1 MTAVWAVLLV
11 ALIIVE
17 ASTTQL
23 VCIWFA
29 LGALCSL
36 IVSLFGEH
44 FEWIEVIVF
53 IAVSLISLIATRP
66 LVKKIT
72 KAKIQPTNADMCI
85 GKTALITQ
93 TVDNDAGTGQAIEWR
108 GAYSATRQSGL
119 HFKIPL
125 IERVAKTVSLKE
137 QVVDFPPQPV
147 ITKDNVTMQID
158 TVVFF
163 QITDP

>member
-1 MTAVWAVLLV
+1 MTAFWAVLLV

-44 FEWIEVIVF
+44 IEWIEVIVF

-93 TVDNDAGTGQAIEWR
+93 TVDNAAGTGQANLSGISWSVRSANDEIIEA
-108 GAYSATRQSGL
+108 GESVKVQAIHGVKLVVT
-119 HFKIPL
+119 KIN
-125 IERVAKTVSLKE
+125 K
-137 QVVDFPPQPV
+137 
-147 ITKDNVTMQID
+147 
-158 TVVFF
+158 
-163 QITDP
+163 